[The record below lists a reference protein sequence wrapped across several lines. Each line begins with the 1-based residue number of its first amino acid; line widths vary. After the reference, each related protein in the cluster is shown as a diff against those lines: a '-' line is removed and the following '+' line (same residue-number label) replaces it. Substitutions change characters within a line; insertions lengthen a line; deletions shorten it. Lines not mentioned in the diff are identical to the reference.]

1 MGIFTCDIS
10 RLVIVHF
17 PRLQS
22 LAVLLS
28 STRQLSLS
36 PLGWRG
42 HTTRVRVLERSL
54 DMGKHLHRVADNV
67 TRPLGRTRPSLL
79 GAKLSPAHLPP
90 TSTVKTAHW
99 CYWILICW
107 KNIFPLPR
115 MGPKVTRDDGCE
127 ITGLSLSSL
136 PPPCPVFTLEAE
148 HPSRRH
154 LCPPVEPTCVCSEC
168 LWLTAS
174 TKDMDMDVD
183 MEPTPAQGQSAEAE
197 N

>member
-1 MGIFTCDIS
+1 
-10 RLVIVHF
+10 
-17 PRLQS
+17 
-22 LAVLLS
+22 
-28 STRQLSLS
+28 
-36 PLGWRG
+36 
-42 HTTRVRVLERSL
+42 
-54 DMGKHLHRVADNV
+54 
-67 TRPLGRTRPSLL
+67 
-79 GAKLSPAHLPP
+79 
-90 TSTVKTAHW
+90 
-99 CYWILICW
+99 
-107 KNIFPLPR
+107 